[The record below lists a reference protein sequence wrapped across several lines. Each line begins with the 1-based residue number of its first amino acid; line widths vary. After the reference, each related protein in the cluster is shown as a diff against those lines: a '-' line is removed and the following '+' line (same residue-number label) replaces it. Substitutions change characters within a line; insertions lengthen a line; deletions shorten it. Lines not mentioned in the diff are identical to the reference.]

1 MPTIYVS
8 GGIGNQLFHTAFGHY
23 INLIHGD
30 SVTIKKLKL
39 NSGLPHTRLSFF
51 EFDYGCEHCE
61 YRIHEGFA
69 PLNELVD
76 PWVSRILIGERLSRK
91 FQDYRNQPFI
101 DPTDVDFSSTKSN
114 YLGYFQNKAFVQPIQ
129 SILFNEFFLELSNR
143 VKTSIGHST
152 DMEVIHIRQGDTNTP
167 ANKKRVGV
175 LSETFYK
182 NILSRNSELSHRV
195 VITDDV
201 EGAKQVLQ
209 GISVDEIFGPR
220 ELDPWQSL
228 HLMAQSK
235 RLIMANSTFSWWGGF
250 LALFKGAEVII
261 PEPFFNSPRLDTR
274 GALNYPGFSTTKS
287 YFIE

>member
-1 MPTIYVS
+1 MPSIYVS
-8 GGIGNQLFHTAFGHY
+8 GGIGNQLFQIAFRHY
-23 INLIHGD
+23 VNLMQN
-30 SVTIKKLKL
+30 SLVTMKKPKL

-51 EFDYGCEHCE
+51 EIDFGCEHCE
-61 YRIHEGFA
+61 YRIHQGFA
-69 PLNELVD
+69 SINELFD
-76 PWVSRILIGERLSRK
+76 PWASRNNIEKMLYKR

-101 DPTDVDFSSTKSN
+101 DPKDIDFSSSKAN
-114 YLGYFQNKAFVQPIQ
+114 YLGYFQNKAFVQPIG

-152 DMEVIHIRQGDTNTP
+152 DVEVIHIRQGDTNTP

-261 PEPFFNSPRLDTR
+261 PEPFFNSPELDTR
-274 GALNYPGFSTTKS
+274 GALNYPGFSTAKS
-287 YFIE
+287 HFVE